1 MCFVLKPKK
10 PRDQKVHCWH
20 HLRGGCRRGDKCNF
34 YHKGEN
40 EEVGDCPD
48 YLEGKCAFGE
58 QCMKGHH
65 DESKLAMQTPPQEQ
79 HFESDAELDNIVEHL
94 DEVEARSGPSA
105 KRRLSMHSSEGA
117 VSEGGDSLDSLS
129 LQDFQGSAS
138 DEEKEEGAASGEE
151 KEYTTRDVMV
161 AFKKMNAE
169 FERSMAELKTSMD
182 WKVKEWLPR

>member
-1 MCFVLKPKK
+1 MGTSDSLFFFVCYY
-10 PRDQKVHCWH
+10 R
-20 HLRGGCRRGDKCNF
+20 GCRRGDKCNF

-79 HFESDAELDNIVEHL
+79 HFESNAELENIVEHL

-138 DEEKEEGAASGEE
+138 DDEEKEEGAASGEE
-151 KEYTTRDVMV
+151 KEYTIRDLVVM
-161 AFKKMNAE
+161 AKKMQQA
-169 FERSMAELKTSMD
+169 SMD
-182 WKVKEWLPR
+182 R